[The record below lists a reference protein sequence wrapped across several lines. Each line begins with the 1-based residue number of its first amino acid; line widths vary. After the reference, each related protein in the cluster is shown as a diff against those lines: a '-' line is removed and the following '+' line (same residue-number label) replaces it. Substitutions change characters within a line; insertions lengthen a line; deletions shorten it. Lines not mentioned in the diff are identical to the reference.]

1 MSKASQNK
9 LSSATHSETK
19 PPITRLSATVRPG
32 GSLEVL
38 SHLEVSDLL
47 DTSARGLYGLFRRCA
62 LAVLNCGSETD
73 NAKDIFDSYR
83 DFGIHLMQSNRGL
96 QLRLENAP
104 GSAFVDGRMIRGIQE
119 HLFAVLRDIIYVHN
133 EIQNNPAYDLDNP
146 VHITSAVFHILR
158 NARVLHTGMDPNLIV
173 CWGGHS
179 IGRSEYDYS
188 KEVGY
193 QLGLRGLNIC
203 TGCGPGAM
211 KGPMKGAALGHAK
224 QRIGNGRYLGITE
237 PGIIASEPPNP
248 IVNDLVIMPDIEK
261 RLEAFVRTGHGVVIF
276 PGGAGTMEELLY
288 LLGILM
294 HHDNREHA
302 FPLILTGPA
311 ECADYFDEI
320 DRFIGIAL
328 GDQARQYYQVIIDDS
343 QAVAKA
349 MAEDMERVR
358 SYRYDGN
365 DAFYFNWQLHIE
377 TDLQHPFIPTHE
389 AMAQLQLN
397 RQQQAHLAAANLRK
411 AFSGIV
417 AGNVKEDGIRAVEQH
432 GPFKLHG
439 EQQVVDA
446 MDRLLIAFAEQNR
459 MKLQGDYSPCY
470 HLALE

>member
-1 MSKASQNK
+1 MLSQ
-9 LSSATHSETK
+9 
-19 PPITRLSATVRPG
+19 
-32 GSLEVL
+32 LEVNA
-38 SHLEVSDLL
+38 LL

-73 NAKDIFDSYR
+73 NAREIFETYR
-83 DFGIHLMQSNRGL
+83 DFGIHLMQTNRGI

-133 EIQNNPAYDLDNP
+133 EIQYDSVYDLTYSS
-146 VHITSAVFHILR
+146 HITSAVFHILR
-158 NARVLHTGMDPNLIV
+158 NARVLHTGMDPNLVV

-179 IGRSEYDYS
+179 IGRSEYDYT

-193 QLGLRGLNIC
+193 QLGLRGLNVC

-211 KGPMKGAALGHAK
+211 KGPMKGAAIGHAK
-224 QRIGNGRYLGITE
+224 QRIRSGRYLGITE

-261 RLEAFVRTGHGVVIF
+261 RLEAFVRVGHGIVIF

-294 HHDNREHA
+294 HPHNSDHV
-302 FPLILTGPA
+302 FPLILTGPT
-311 ECADYFDEI
+311 ENEDYFTEM
-320 DRFIGIAL
+320 DRFIRATL
-328 GDQARQYYQVIIDDS
+328 GSEAQRFYSVIIDDPA
-343 QAVAKA
+343 AVASTLGNA
-349 MAEDMERVR
+349 MDHVR
-358 SYRYDGN
+358 AYRYEGN
-365 DAFYFNWQLHIE
+365 DAFYFNWRLYIE
-377 TDLQHPFIPTHE
+377 TALQQPFSPTHK
-389 AMAQLQLN
+389 AMSELDLTASQDG
-397 RQQQAHLAAANLRK
+397 HEMAANLRC

-417 AGNVKEDGIRAVEQH
+417 AGNVKEDGIRAVERH
-432 GPFKLHG
+432 GPFIIHG
-439 EQQVVDA
+439 DAKIVAA

-470 HLALE
+470 ELKS

>member
-1 MSKASQNK
+1 
-9 LSSATHSETK
+9 
-19 PPITRLSATVRPG
+19 VRPE

-38 SHLEVSDLL
+38 SQLEVNALL

-73 NAKDIFDSYR
+73 NAREIFQTYR
-83 DFGIHLMQSNRGL
+83 DFGIHLMQTNRGI

-104 GSAFVDGRMIRGIQE
+104 ASAFVDARMIRGIQE

-133 EIQNNPAYDLDNP
+133 EIQNDSVYDLSNSG
-146 VHITSAVFHILR
+146 HITSAVFHILR
-158 NARVLHTGMDPNLIV
+158 NARVLNTDMDPNLVV

-179 IGRSEYDYS
+179 IGRSEYDYT

-193 QLGLRGLNIC
+193 ELGLRGLNVC

-211 KGPMKGAALGHAK
+211 KGPMKGAAIGHAK
-224 QRIGNGRYLGITE
+224 QRIRDGRYLGITE

-261 RLEAFVRTGHGVVIF
+261 RLEAFVRVGHGIVIF

-294 HHDNREHA
+294 HPRNSDHV
-302 FPLILTGPA
+302 FPLILTAPD
-311 ECADYFDEI
+311 ESADYFSEI
-320 DRFIGIAL
+320 DRFIQTTL
-328 GDQARQYYQVIIDDS
+328 GPEAQPFYKVIIDDPA
-343 QAVAKA
+343 AVASQLGNA
-349 MAEDMERVR
+349 MEQVR
-358 SYRYDGN
+358 AYRYDGN
-365 DAFYFNWQLHIE
+365 DAFYFNWRLHIE
-377 TDLQHPFIPTHE
+377 EALQHPFSPSHE
-389 AMAQLQLN
+389 AMSELDLSTGQN
-397 RQQQAHLAAANLRK
+397 GYEMAANLRR

-417 AGNVKEDGIRAVEQH
+417 AGNVKEDGIKAVEKH
-432 GPFKLHG
+432 GPFIIHG
-439 EQQVVDA
+439 DRNIVSA
-446 MDRLLIAFAEQNR
+446 MDNLLISFADQNR

-470 HLALE
+470 QLVS

>member
-1 MSKASQNK
+1 MNSIPS
-9 LSSATHSETK
+9 
-19 PPITRLSATVRPG
+19 RLSASVRPE

-38 SHLEVSDLL
+38 SQLEVNALL

-73 NAKDIFDSYR
+73 NAREVFEAYR
-83 DFGIHLMQSNRGL
+83 DFGIHLMQTNRGI

-133 EIQNNPAYDLDNP
+133 EIQYGSVYDLTDSS
-146 VHITSAVFHILR
+146 HITSAVFHILR
-158 NARVLHTGMDPNLIV
+158 NARVLHTGMDPNLVV

-179 IGRSEYDYS
+179 IGRSEYDYT

-193 QLGLRGLNIC
+193 QLGLRGLNVC

-211 KGPMKGAALGHAK
+211 KGPMKGAAIGHAK
-224 QRIGNGRYLGITE
+224 QRIRSGRYLGITE

-261 RLEAFVRTGHGVVIF
+261 RLEAFVRVGHGIVIF

-294 HHDNREHA
+294 HPHNSDHV

-311 ECADYFDEI
+311 ESEGYFSEM
-320 DRFIGIAL
+320 DRFVRATL
-328 GDQARQYYQVIIDDS
+328 GSDAQRFYSVIIDDPE
-343 QAVAKA
+343 AVASTLGSA
-349 MAEDMERVR
+349 MDHVR
-358 SYRYDGN
+358 AYRYEGN
-365 DAFYFNWQLHIE
+365 DAFYFNWRLYIE
-377 TDLQHPFIPTHE
+377 TALQQPFSPTHKAVSE
-389 AMAQLQLN
+389 LDLTAGQDGHQM
-397 RQQQAHLAAANLRK
+397 AANLRR

-417 AGNVKEDGIRAVEQH
+417 AGNVKEDGIRAVETH
-432 GPFKLHG
+432 GPFIIHG
-439 EQQVVDA
+439 DEEIVAA

-470 HLALE
+470 ELKS

>member
-1 MSKASQNK
+1 MNSTPS
-9 LSSATHSETK
+9 
-19 PPITRLSATVRPG
+19 RLSASVRPE

-38 SHLEVSDLL
+38 SQLEVNALL

-73 NAKDIFDSYR
+73 NAREIFETYR
-83 DFGIHLMQSNRGL
+83 DFGIHLMQTNRGI

-119 HLFAVLRDIIYVHN
+119 HLFAVLRDIIYVHI
-133 EIQNNPAYDLDNP
+133 EIQYDSVYDLTYSS
-146 VHITSAVFHILR
+146 HITSAVFHILR
-158 NARVLHTGMDPNLIV
+158 NARVLHTGMDPNLVV

-179 IGRSEYDYS
+179 IGRSEYDYT

-193 QLGLRGLNIC
+193 QLGLRGLNVC

-211 KGPMKGAALGHAK
+211 KGPMKGAAIGHAK
-224 QRIGNGRYLGITE
+224 QRIRSGRYLGITE

-261 RLEAFVRTGHGVVIF
+261 RLEAFVRVGHGIVIF

-294 HHDNREHA
+294 HPHNSDHV
-302 FPLILTGPA
+302 FPLILTGPT
-311 ECADYFDEI
+311 ESEDYFTEM
-320 DRFIGIAL
+320 DRFIRATL
-328 GDQARQYYQVIIDDS
+328 GSEAQRFYSVIIDDPA
-343 QAVAKA
+343 AVASTLGNA
-349 MAEDMERVR
+349 MDHVR
-358 SYRYDGN
+358 AYRYEGN
-365 DAFYFNWQLHIE
+365 DAFYFNWRLHIE
-377 TDLQHPFIPTHE
+377 TALQQPFLPTHK
-389 AMAQLQLN
+389 AMSELDLTAGQDG
-397 RQQQAHLAAANLRK
+397 HEMAANLRC

-417 AGNVKEDGIRAVEQH
+417 AGNVKEDGIRAVERH
-432 GPFKLHG
+432 GPFIIHG
-439 EQQVVDA
+439 DAKIVAA

-470 HLALE
+470 ELKS

>member
-1 MSKASQNK
+1 MNSTPS
-9 LSSATHSETK
+9 
-19 PPITRLSATVRPG
+19 RLSASVRPE

-38 SHLEVSDLL
+38 SQLEVNALL

-73 NAKDIFDSYR
+73 NAREIFEAYR
-83 DFGIHLMQSNRGL
+83 DFGIHLMQTNRGI

-133 EIQNNPAYDLDNP
+133 EIQYDSVYDLTDSS
-146 VHITSAVFHILR
+146 HITSAVFHILR
-158 NARVLHTGMDPNLIV
+158 NARVLHTGMDPNLVV

-179 IGRSEYDYS
+179 IGRSEYDYT

-193 QLGLRGLNIC
+193 QLGLRGLNVC

-211 KGPMKGAALGHAK
+211 KGPMKGAAIGHAK
-224 QRIGNGRYLGITE
+224 QRIRNGRYLGITE

-261 RLEAFVRTGHGVVIF
+261 RLEAFVRVGHGIVIF

-294 HHDNREHA
+294 HPHNSDHV
-302 FPLILTGPA
+302 FPLILTGPT
-311 ECADYFDEI
+311 ESEDYFTEM
-320 DRFIGIAL
+320 DRFIRATL
-328 GDQARQYYQVIIDDS
+328 GSEAQRFYSVIIDDPA
-343 QAVAKA
+343 AVACRLGNA
-349 MAEDMERVR
+349 MDHVR
-358 SYRYDGN
+358 AYRYEGN
-365 DAFYFNWQLHIE
+365 DAFYFNWRLYIE
-377 TDLQHPFIPTHE
+377 TALQQPFSPTHKAISE
-389 AMAQLQLN
+389 LDLTAGQDGHEM
-397 RQQQAHLAAANLRK
+397 AANLRR

-417 AGNVKEDGIRAVEQH
+417 AGNVKEDGIRAVETH
-432 GPFKLHG
+432 GPFIING
-439 EQQVVDA
+439 DAEIVAA

-470 HLALE
+470 ELKS

>member
-1 MSKASQNK
+1 MN
-9 LSSATHSETK
+9 TT
-19 PPITRLSATVRPG
+19 PPRLSASVRPE

-38 SHLEVSDLL
+38 SQLEVNALL

-73 NAKDIFDSYR
+73 NAREIFEAYR
-83 DFGIHLMQSNRGL
+83 DFGIHLMQTNRGI

-133 EIQNNPAYDLDNP
+133 EIQFDSVYDLTDSS
-146 VHITSAVFHILR
+146 HITSAVFHILR
-158 NARVLHTGMDPNLIV
+158 NARVLHTGMDPNLVV

-179 IGRSEYDYS
+179 IGRSEYDYT

-193 QLGLRGLNIC
+193 QLGLRGLNVC

-211 KGPMKGAALGHAK
+211 KGPMKGAAIGHAK
-224 QRIGNGRYLGITE
+224 QRIRSGRYLGITE

-261 RLEAFVRTGHGVVIF
+261 RLEAFVRVGHGIVIF

-294 HHDNREHA
+294 HPHNSDHV
-302 FPLILTGPA
+302 FPLILTGPT
-311 ECADYFDEI
+311 ESEDYFTEM
-320 DRFIGIAL
+320 DRFIRATL
-328 GDQARQYYQVIIDDS
+328 GSEAQRFYSVIIDDPA
-343 QAVAKA
+343 AVASTLGSA
-349 MAEDMERVR
+349 MDHVR
-358 SYRYDGN
+358 AYRYEGN
-365 DAFYFNWQLHIE
+365 DAFYFNWRLYIE
-377 TDLQHPFIPTHE
+377 TALQQPFSPTHK
-389 AMAQLQLN
+389 AMSELDLTAGQDG
-397 RQQQAHLAAANLRK
+397 HEMAANLRR

-417 AGNVKEDGIRAVEQH
+417 AGNVKEDGIRAVETH
-432 GPFKLHG
+432 GPFIIHG
-439 EQQVVDA
+439 DEEIVAA

-470 HLALE
+470 ELKS